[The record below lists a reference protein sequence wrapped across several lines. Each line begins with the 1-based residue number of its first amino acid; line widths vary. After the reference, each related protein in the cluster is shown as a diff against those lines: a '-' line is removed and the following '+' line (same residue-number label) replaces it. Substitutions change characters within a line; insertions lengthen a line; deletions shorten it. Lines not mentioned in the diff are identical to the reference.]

1 MGWLRSIGQFFCSMW
16 CHVIPR
22 RPHQSSES
30 SSGFGKPKMVMNSQ
44 WELFTTIP
52 HNLSMWLESKSW
64 WLGSK
69 REQAK
74 RKHPKRKEVKVPS
87 LLRSGLR
94 SHRILCRP
102 YFIHQSNH
110 RASPDSRR
118 GEISLKF
125 GHEKWHGYPQPYI
138 YIYKSLSY
146 TYVWQRFTDFKEDAY
161 DYGGWQV

>member
-1 MGWLRSIGQFFCSMW
+1 
-16 CHVIPR
+16 
-22 RPHQSSES
+22 
-30 SSGFGKPKMVMNSQ
+30 MVMNSQ

-118 GEISLKF
+118 GEISLNF

-138 YIYKSLSY
+138 YIYINLCHIRMYDRDLLILRKTRMIMEAGKCKICVGGQYTGDPGKNYSL
-146 TYVWQRFTDFKEDAY
+146 TQKAVCW
-161 DYGGWQV
+161 